1 MPGLC
6 PALGQ
11 TMNLHITTP
20 FGRRPLTAAQIRA
33 QANAAGCPHDTTVNK
48 WSVFRDIAAARSFL
62 GLSDRALSVLD
73 ALLTFHPDTT
83 LSPGQGCELVVFP
96 SNAALALRAHG
107 MAEPSLRRH
116 LAALVEAGIV
126 IRRDS
131 PNGKRYARR
140 EHGGAVTQAFGF
152 DISPLVAR
160 AAEFAV
166 RAETVRAAAL
176 ALRVARERVTLLR
189 RDCAKLILALE
200 EAEGHAGAAESLRG
214 CYRAIVDALPRAP
227 TTDHLN
233 AAAEALS
240 TLSLEL
246 GKLLLTHEEASDSS
260 GNAAQNERH
269 KQNSNP
275 NTPVHEPAI
284 AEGKKKSL
292 VFANPDV
299 ALSARGIGSPG
310 DRYSLGMVLDACPGI
325 VEFARE
331 GIRTWSE
338 LVNAANLVRS
348 ALGIS
353 PDAWRDA
360 QEVMGAG
367 TAAITVAA
375 ILQRSE
381 HIKSPGGYLRSLVE
395 RKRGGEYSLAP
406 VLQALLRTRLKMRD
420 GQPRGAA
427 V

>member
-1 MPGLC
+1 
-6 PALGQ
+6 
-11 TMNLHITTP
+11 MNLHITTP

-33 QANAAGCPHDTTVNK
+33 QANAAGCPQETTVNK
-48 WSVFRDIAAARSFL
+48 WSVFRDIAAARSIL
-62 GLSDRALSVLD
+62 GLSDRALAVLD
-73 ALLTFHPDTT
+73 ALLTFHPETT

-140 EHGGAVTQAFGF
+140 EQGGAVAQAFGF

-160 AAEFAV
+160 AAEFAAH
-166 RAETVRAAAL
+166 AETVRAAAL

-189 RDCAKLILALE
+189 RDCVKLILALE
-200 EAEGHAGAAESLRG
+200 EAEGQAGAAEPLRSR
-214 CYRAIVDALPRAP
+214 YRAIVSALPRGA
-227 TTDHLN
+227 TTTELN
-233 AAAEALS
+233 AFAEALS
-240 TLSLEL
+240 CLSSDVS
-246 GKLLLTHEEASDSS
+246 KLLLAHVEPSKPS
-260 GNAAQNERH
+260 GNADQNERH
-269 KQNSNP
+269 NQNSKSHAP
-275 NTPVHEPAI
+275 DYEPATKI
-284 AEGKKKSL
+284 SEKKSVVPTRQSVTPL
-292 VFANPDV
+292 GRAGQVPD
-299 ALSARGIGSPG
+299 

-331 GIRTWSE
+331 GIRSWSD
-338 LVNAANLVRS
+338 LVGAANLVRS

-360 QEVMGAG
+360 QDVMGAG
-367 TAAITVAA
+367 TAAVTVAA

-381 HIKSPGGYLRSLVE
+381 HIKSPGGYLRSLVD
-395 RKRGGEYSLAP
+395 RKRNGEYSLTP

-420 GQPRGAA
+420 DQPRGATA
-427 V
+427 